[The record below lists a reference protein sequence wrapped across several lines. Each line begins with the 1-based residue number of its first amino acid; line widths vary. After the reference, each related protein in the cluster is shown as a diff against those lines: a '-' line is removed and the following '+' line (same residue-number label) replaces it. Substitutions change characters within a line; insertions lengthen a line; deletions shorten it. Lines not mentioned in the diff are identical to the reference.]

1 MPINFYGNMS
11 PTFVNAVTM
20 ASPDSVNTSATMSDA
35 EKQKR
40 LELLTYVK
48 AHFDLIAVTLLVG
61 YLGFALYNE
70 MQKNKS

>member
-1 MPINFYGNMS
+1 MVMS

-20 ASPDSVNTSATMSDA
+20 ASTNSVNTTATMSNTD
-35 EKQKR
+35 KQKR
-40 LELLTYVK
+40 LELITYVK
-48 AHFDLIAVTLLVG
+48 SHLDLIAVTLLVG

>member
-1 MPINFYGNMS
+1 MS

-20 ASPDSVNTSATMSDA
+20 ASTDSVNTSATMSNTD
-35 EKQKR
+35 KQKR
-40 LELLTYVK
+40 LELITYVK
-48 AHFDLIAVTLLVG
+48 SHLDLIAVTLLVG

>member
-1 MPINFYGNMS
+1 MVMS

-20 ASPDSVNTSATMSDA
+20 ASTDSVNTSATMSNTD
-35 EKQKR
+35 KQKR
-40 LELLTYVK
+40 LELITYVK
-48 AHFDLIAVTLLVG
+48 SHLDLIAVTLLVG

>member
-1 MPINFYGNMS
+1 MS

-20 ASPDSVNTSATMSDA
+20 ASTDSVNTSATMSNID
-35 EKQKR
+35 KQKR
-40 LELLTYVK
+40 LELITYVK
-48 AHFDLIAVTLLVG
+48 SHLDLIAVTLLVG

>member
-1 MPINFYGNMS
+1 MAGITTSTFGNAMTMGS
-11 PTFVNAVTM
+11 PQ
-20 ASPDSVNTSATMSDA
+20 SLDTSANGNKLSDP
-35 EKQKR
+35 EKQQR

-70 MQKNKS
+70 TKKNK

>member
-1 MPINFYGNMS
+1 MAKTDTLDTS
-11 PTFVNAVTM
+11 AVTN
-20 ASPDSVNTSATMSDA
+20 DN
-35 EKQKR
+35 QKKER
-40 LELLTYVK
+40 LELITYVK

>member
-1 MPINFYGNMS
+1 MS
-11 PTFVNAVTM
+11 PTFVNALT
-20 ASPDSVNTSATMSDA
+20 SVDTDALDKSAVVSDA
-35 EKQKR
+35 QKKER